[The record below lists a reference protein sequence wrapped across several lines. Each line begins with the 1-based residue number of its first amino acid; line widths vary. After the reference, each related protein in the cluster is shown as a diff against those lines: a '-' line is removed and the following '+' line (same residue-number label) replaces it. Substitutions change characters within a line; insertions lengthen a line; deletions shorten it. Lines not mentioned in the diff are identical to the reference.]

1 MAFFIKHMVETDH
14 MPTKYE
20 LQTQLR
26 ELTRG
31 TKPLPIGKM
40 KKEELVR
47 EITLRERVADERD
60 AMGPAPKAKPGPL
73 GPRKIPIIPVEAEG
87 MVIKTPGVPGRHPV
101 SRKEAMLMRA
111 VEAEPDVARVLPGV
125 AKAAKARTFKPQEA
139 VEEEERTTMI
149 RRTMPRAEP
158 KAAPLPARDLATG
171 HPGAGAGAGAG
182 SSSLRSQVM
191 DILKALAAE

>member
-1 MAFFIKHMVETDH
+1 

-20 LQTQLR
+20 LQAELR

-47 EITLRERVADERD
+47 EITLRGRVADERE
-60 AMGPAPKAKPGPL
+60 ALGPAPKAKPGPL
-73 GPRKIPIIPVEAEG
+73 GPRKIPIIPVDTDDV
-87 MVIKTPGVPGRHPV
+87 VIRTPAAPARRPV
-101 SRKEAMLMRA
+101 SHKQA
-111 VEAEPDVARVLPGV
+111 VEMAIVAASSAKKPAASRAMMMRSEEEEVSQVLPGI
-125 AKAAKARTFKPQEA
+125 AKAAKARATKPQEA

-149 RRTMPRAEP
+149 RKAPRATP
-158 KAAPLPARDLATG
+158 AAS
-171 HPGAGAGAGAG
+171 AGAGAGNAD
-182 SSSLRSQVM
+182 SLRSQVM

>member
-1 MAFFIKHMVETDH
+1 

-40 KKEELVR
+40 KKEELIR
-47 EITLRERVADERD
+47 EIALRERVAEERE

-73 GPRKIPIIPVEAEG
+73 GPRKIPVVPIEAG
-87 MVIKTPGVPGRHPV
+87 DMVIKTPGVPARHPV

-111 VEAEPDVARVLPGV
+111 AEEESDVARVLPGV
-125 AKAAKARTFKPQEA
+125 AKAAKARASKPQEA
-139 VEEEERTTMI
+139 VEEEERVATV
-149 RRTMPRAEP
+149 RRTAP
-158 KAAPLPARDLATG
+158 KVAAPPARG
-171 HPGAGAGAGAG
+171 GAGAEDA
-182 SSSLRSQVM
+182 SSLRSQVM